1 MGVATNTAP
10 IVDFAMAGA
19 LDDKGQLTPAAK
31 KLLDKDPQEFVRK
44 AAQKGALIDKGLQD
58 ESPVDSSEEEDRPK
72 VRVEAGLFF
81 DGTGNNRNNTQT
93 YQQQVDKC
101 LTANVARAISEEQ
114 CSSELSLIMKGSY
127 HNAEANASK
136 LERMYQQGRF
146 ESGGMN
152 RWVACRA
159 FKGLELHD
167 GKLSRTVLMG
177 RRGAKPLATR
187 CLVKPRIY
195 QWTYQN
201 IGKTIQSNKE
211 LRI

>member
-19 LDDKGQLTPAAK
+19 LD
-31 KLLDKDPQEFVRK
+31 
-44 AAQKGALIDKGLQD
+44 DKGLQD